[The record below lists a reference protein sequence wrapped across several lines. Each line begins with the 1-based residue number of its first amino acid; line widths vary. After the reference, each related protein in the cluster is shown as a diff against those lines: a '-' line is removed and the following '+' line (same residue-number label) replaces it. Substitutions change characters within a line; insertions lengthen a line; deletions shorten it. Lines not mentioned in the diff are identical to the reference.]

1 MTRHKT
7 PLPMLL
13 STLLLTTLLVSPT
26 ARAFGFL
33 QGFNHSLRQQDGIRL
48 GYHNENPD
56 LFWRSYISYAPS
68 AQYQPDWQS
77 TASLDWVLPIPG
89 SYSTL
94 FVGGSIN
101 RDAEIAPQA
110 GLTLIKYL
118 ELGWQYRHQR
128 QSAYVGINLTF

>member
-1 MTRHKT
+1 MMRINTAA
-7 PLPMLL
+7 LL
-13 STLLLTTLLVSPT
+13 STLLLTAVLFSPVT
-26 ARAFGFL
+26 QAFGFV

-56 LFWRSYISYAPS
+56 LFWRSYISYTPS
-68 AQYQPDWQS
+68 VQQQPDWK
-77 TASLDWVLPIPG
+77 TTVSLDWVLPLPG

-101 RDAEIAPQA
+101 RNAEIASQA

-118 ELGWQYRHQR
+118 ELGWQYHHQR
-128 QSAYVGINLTF
+128 PSAYVGINLTF